1 VSVQDRALAIGA
13 SSWLAASVA
22 ATLAATAGS
31 DELAL
36 AAAAPA
42 LVLCARLAGRP
53 AAVVAAALVPVTLL
67 VAGLSTG
74 DGHRAPIDVV
84 VATALLMLT
93 AGVAAPTPDVADV
106 ARRAAT
112 VRSLKRLRRAIHD
125 CAGAASPEQATAV
138 VAGALTETLG
148 LRACWFEPDSE
159 RNDIVELTADGDTT
173 ALVQHR
179 LPEGLA
185 LPPLVALPVFVGSRQ
200 RGRFLLEADPSVGHS
215 PEERMIAVALG
226 ELAALRVDT
235 APGPRGTRP
244 TPYRPR

>member
-93 AGVAAPTPDVADV
+93 
-106 ARRAAT
+106 
-112 VRSLKRLRRAIHD
+112 
-125 CAGAASPEQATAV
+125 AASPEQATAV